1 MGGMNTF
8 AIFALKLILMLKK
21 IDGFIVGLLCMIA
34 LAYWFPGMDDNWNPI
49 NLETV
54 TTVGISLIFFFYGLK
69 LSPQNMKKGLLNYK
83 LHLVVQLTTFLLF
96 PLLIICLRPLVH
108 SEDTE
113 LLWLALFFMAALP
126 STVSSSVVMV
136 SIAKGNIPGAIFN
149 ASISGLIGIVLTPI
163 WMGIFMSS
171 ADVGFDFWGSVISLV
186 IKILLPV
193 IVGLSLNKYLGG
205 TARKYSRYLTLFD
218 KTIILLIVYNSFG
231 KSFEANIFDDIS
243 LFHLSITAVLIVF
256 TFVIIYG
263 IVYFITLRL
272 NFSREDR
279 ITALFC
285 GSKKSLVHGSVMA
298 NVLFKNMASQG
309 IFIIPIMVYHSLQLI
324 LVSFIAQRF
333 SRQASVHCSLQEKR
347 KA

>member
-1 MGGMNTF
+1 MDGLNTF
-8 AIFALKLILMLKK
+8 AIFAVKYILMLKK

-34 LAYWFPGMDDNWNPI
+34 LAYWFPGVDGHWGQLNI
-49 NLETV
+49 ETI
-54 TTVGISLIFFFYGLK
+54 TTVGVSLIFFFYGLK
-69 LSPQNMKKGLLNYK
+69 LSPKNMKKGLVNYK
-83 LHLVVQLTTFLLF
+83 LHLLVQLSTFLLF

-149 ASISGLIGIVLTPI
+149 ASISGLIGIVVTPI

-171 ADVGFDFWGSVISLV
+171 TDSGFDFWGSVIGLI

-193 IVGLSLNKYLGG
+193 MVGLSLNKYLGG
-205 TARKYSRYLTLFD
+205 TARKYSSFLTLFD
-218 KTIILLIVYNSFG
+218 KSIILLIVYNSFG
-231 KSFEANIFDDIS
+231 KSFKANIFDNIS
-243 LFHLSITAVLIVF
+243 LFHLSITAVIIVF
-256 TFVIIYG
+256 TFVIIYST
-263 IVYFITLRL
+263 VYFITLKL

-324 LVSFIAQRF
+324 AISFIAQRYG
-333 SRQASVHCSLQEKR
+333 RSVSKQQSVISDR
-347 KA
+347 